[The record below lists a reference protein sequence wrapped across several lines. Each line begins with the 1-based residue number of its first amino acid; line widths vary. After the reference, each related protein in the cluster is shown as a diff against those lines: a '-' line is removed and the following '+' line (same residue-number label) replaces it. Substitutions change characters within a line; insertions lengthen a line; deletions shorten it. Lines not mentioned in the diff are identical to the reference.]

1 MQAATW
7 TEAGRQ
13 GVPAHAL
20 SPAEPA
26 PPAGGAA
33 VSWVAGLVEDVTA
46 HGPAAAGRL
55 STRRGMLFTD
65 IVESDDPRVAG
76 INRPRLAIDV
86 DPRDGSGSLSGDFEL
101 QLSAGGSWRGVLS
114 GTIVGGLVRAEG
126 LAVGTGPYAACA
138 MRVDFQQVAAHAGQ
152 PPCAEP
158 KAFFEMKGQLLS
170 QD

>member
-1 MQAATW
+1 MQLMSFSAFATTRDVDPG
-7 TEAGRQ
+7 TE
-13 GVPAHAL
+13 
-20 SPAEPA
+20 
-26 PPAGGAA
+26 
-33 VSWVAGLVEDVTA
+33 
-46 HGPAAAGRL
+46 
-55 STRRGMLFTD
+55 STSADGIVQARNRVFTD